1 MPTYLNSLNNAIL
14 RANLPKSKGNPAAY
28 GEPAGVGGGAGAGQG
43 GQVPEAAVPCA
54 VGITVTNHPMNKT
67 SASLSLDYLCV
78 RGRGRGLCRRP
89 GCQAGAD
96 GCPAPRLQGTD
107 VVIAIFIIVAMS
119 FVPAS
124 FVVFLVAEKS
134 TKAKHLQFVSGCNP
148 VVYWLANYVWD
159 MVRPPDGGGGGR
171 GGGSRYP

>member
-1 MPTYLNSLNNAIL
+1 MILAEALAPPQVLYNNKGYHSMPTYLNSLNNAIL

-28 GEPAGVGGGAGAGQG
+28 G
-43 GQVPEAAVPCA
+43 
-54 VGITVTNHPMNKT
+54 ITVTNHPMNKT
-67 SASLSLDYLCV
+67 SASLSLDYL
-78 RGRGRGLCRRP
+78 
-89 GCQAGAD
+89 
-96 GCPAPRLQGTD
+96 LQGTD

-148 VVYWLANYVWD
+148 VIYWLANYVWD
-159 MVRPPDGGGGGR
+159 MVCPRMVPSWP
-171 GGGSRYP
+171 